1 MRVLFCGDVVGRSG
15 RQSIKTHLPGL
26 RRDLALDFVIANGE
40 NAAGGFGIT
49 ASLCDELFAA
59 GVDVVSGGNHS
70 WDQRE
75 VIGYIDS
82 QPRLLRPANYPSATP
97 GRGSGVFEAPRGR
110 KVMVLNVMGRLFMDP
125 LDDPFAC
132 VERELAKQRL
142 GATVDAIVLDFHG
155 EATSEKMA
163 MGHVADG
170 RVSLVVGTHTHVPTA
185 DAMIL
190 PGGHPHPCAHRGRHD
205 PARRHRLHQRRGH
218 VRRLRF
224 GDRHGQGGP
233 DRPLHPQAADRT
245 AVGRPRR
252 GNPLRGLRGNRRQER
267 PGADH
272 RAGPHRRPPGPHPA
286 KEDSVF
292 GR

>member
-97 GRGSGVFEAPRGR
+97 GRGSGVFGAPRGR

-132 VERELAKQRL
+132 VE
-142 GATVDAIVLDFHG
+142 
-155 EATSEKMA
+155 TSSA
-163 MGHVADG
+163 WAP
-170 RVSLVVGTHTHVPTA
+170 RSTPSCWTSTA
-185 DAMIL
+185 
-190 PGGHPHPCAHRGRHD
+190 RR
-205 PARRHRLHQRRGH
+205 PARRWPWATWPTAGSAWWSA
-218 VRRLRF
+218 
-224 GDRHGQGGP
+224 P
-233 DRPLHPQAADRT
+233 TPMCPPRT
-245 AVGRPRR
+245 P
-252 GNPLRGLRGNRRQER
+252 
-267 PGADH
+267 
-272 RAGPHRRPPGPHPA
+272 
-286 KEDSVF
+286 
-292 GR
+292 